1 MQPKIKLILLVILI
15 PTSNFF
21 SQTNTTSAIERLNEN
36 SLRAQSIYFELGGNG
51 LLFSVNYD
59 FRFNKSQKGLGMR
72 LGLGYYI
79 YDIIFSSVGSVSI
92 PIAINHLAGNAPHY
106 FESGIGFTYIN
117 NTSKGFISGILPP
130 SSSVQSKGSAFVPSI
145 GYRYQ
150 PNGNGFL
157 GRIVF
162 SPLISLNK
170 DGEPFLP
177 WVGVGLGYQF

>member
-1 MQPKIKLILLVILI
+1 MQTRIKLLLLVILI
-15 PTSNFF
+15 PTANFF
-21 SQTNTTSAIERLNEN
+21 SQTTTTSAIETLNEN
-36 SLRAQSIYFELGGNG
+36 SRRAQSIYFELGGNG
-51 LLFSVNYD
+51 PLLSLNYD
-59 FRFNKSQKGLGMR
+59 FRFTKSQKGLGMR
-72 LGLGYYI
+72 LGLGYYK
-79 YDIIFSSVGSVSI
+79 YDLIFSSGSTFSI

-117 NTSKGFISGILPP
+117 NTSKDFLSGILTP
-130 SSSVQSKGSAFVPSI
+130 SSSVQSKGSAIVPSI

-177 WVGVGLGYQF
+177 WAGVGLGYQF